1 VTYEKKEQLE
11 EEEETNEYFGIVEKE
26 KENTNPHIAKAPKK
40 PRKCKQINV
49 NKQVCG

>member
-1 VTYEKKEQLE
+1 MKKQEQLE
-11 EEEETNEYFGIVEKE
+11 EEKGTNEDFGIVEKE

-40 PRKCKQINV
+40 PRKHKQMNV